1 MEDVPLTPIVFGENM
16 APSCEGIRTRAGE
29 GISREGYMRLN
40 KRCLVGLLA
49 VAIGALVPGQ
59 ASAASTVT
67 PVAWGL
73 DSPRG
78 IGFYHGRMLVAEA
91 GHGSD
96 NPADCFSTGFGDTCI
111 GNTSQVSWVNPTTHT
126 PNPLVKGLFS
136 IRLGEEGTIGA
147 SGLSING
154 GKILVQIGAT
164 PQEIPDRF
172 TIGKDESGRLISVN
186 PNNGSWRSVANV
198 GARDFQFTLDLHVPE
213 PTPGVYSPG
222 TQEHDANP
230 YGVLATGNGA
240 YVADAGSNTLDFV
253 SREGKITILN
263 YDGWRD
269 PNPNNFPSDSVPTCV
284 ARSGEALWV
293 GELSG
298 RLLRVEGK
306 SMTLVTPKDKAGN
319 PLLTHVTNCISDRE
333 GNLYFVNMFGP
344 GIPFTSPSFFAGS
357 VVKFNPE
364 EGRASV
370 VAGNLFTPNMAAIGP
385 DGNLYVTAG
394 SICPANVPANAPG
407 PCAGGG
413 KVLKI
418 SLPREENDNS
428 D

>member
-1 MEDVPLTPIVFGENM
+1 MH
-16 APSCEGIRTRAGE
+16 
-29 GISREGYMRLN
+29 LN
-40 KRCLVGLLA
+40 KRYLVGLL
-49 VAIGALVPGQ
+49 VMAIAALVPSP
-59 ASAASTVT
+59 ASASSGAT

-78 IGFYHGRMLVAEA
+78 IDFFQGKMLVAEA
-91 GHGSD
+91 GHGGGF
-96 NPADCFSTGFGDTCI
+96 CFAPPDAPPGFQICI
-111 GNTSQVSWVNPTTHT
+111 GDTSQVSWVNPTTGSHT
-126 PNPLVKGLFS
+126 PAVTGLMS
-136 IRLGEEGTIGA
+136 AKLGNESIGA
-147 SGLSING
+147 SGLSVHG
-154 GKILVQIGAT
+154 GKVLVQIGLT
-164 PQEIPDRF
+164 PQEVPGS
-172 TIGKDESGRLISVN
+172 IGQQQAGRLLSID
-186 PNNGSWRSVANV
+186 PNEGTWQSVAAM
-198 GARDFQFTLDLHVPE
+198 GARDFQFTLDLNVPE
-213 PTPGVYSPG
+213 PTRGVFSPG

-230 YGVLATGNGA
+230 YGVLATGKGA

-253 SREGKITILN
+253 SNNGNIKILH

-284 ARSGEALWV
+284 ARSGDALWV

-298 RLLRVEGK
+298 RLLRIDDDGATV
-306 SMTLVTPKDKAGN
+306 VVPKDNAGS
-319 PLLTHVTNCISDRE
+319 PVLTHVTGCTSGRE

-344 GIPFTSPSFFAGS
+344 GAPFTSQTFFQGT

-370 VAGNLFTPNMAAIGP
+370 LAGNLFTPNMAAIGP

-394 SICPANVPANAPG
+394 SICPANVPANAPS

-413 KVLKI
+413 KVLRI
-418 SLPREENDNS
+418 NLPHAENDNQS